1 VNAAVVR
8 IALQRL
14 GTAAKKRPIS
24 SGVGDIDPSLQL
36 ASLPLFG
43 ATLATSTAA

>member
-24 SGVGDIDPSLQL
+24 SLPIIGALRC
-36 ASLPLFG
+36 ASFTRPRYG
-43 ATLATSTAA
+43 MMCSAT